1 MAEQELLDS
10 LERKRCATAKLAE
23 ANTALLNEGA
33 EAAAWEALSAAV
45 KSQDRE
51 DLKATVEDAVSVS
64 LRDNELSAE
73 RNVLAHEE
81 RKDAARA
88 ELSSAE
94 LKRDTG
100 ELRDA
105 IQQAEAVGLRAD
117 ERCTAK
123 QVLAE
128 LRVAARDTFTL
139 AIEHRGL
146 GSLKGAIEKG
156 DAAGLASGK
165 GSVAKARLK
174 PEGSSSNG
182 FNDVDEELQTESRC
196 FEATKHKGVEP
207 CSSAAELR
215 WDPEINKAVTFSEL
229 TSFDGGELN

>member
-1 MAEQELLDS
+1 M
-10 LERKRCATAKLAE
+10 
-23 ANTALLNEGA
+23 
-33 EAAAWEALSAAV
+33 
-45 KSQDRE
+45 
-51 DLKATVEDAVSVS
+51 
-64 LRDNELSAE
+64 
-73 RNVLAHEE
+73 AHEE

-88 ELSSAE
+88 ELTSAE
-94 LKRDTG
+94 LKRDAG

-156 DAAGLASGK
+156 VAAGLASGK

-182 FNDVDEELQTESRC
+182 FNDVDE
-196 FEATKHKGVEP
+196 
-207 CSSAAELR
+207 
-215 WDPEINKAVTFSEL
+215 
-229 TSFDGGELN
+229 